1 MPKVRVLVVD
11 DSAFMR
17 SAVARLLENDGRFEV
32 VGQARDGNAAVKL
45 AADTRPDVITMDFN
59 MPGMDGAA
67 AARAIMRQSPVPIV
81 MLSAHTTEG
90 AEETLA
96 ALAAGAVDFVTKP
109 DGEVSVNLGAVK
121 EALTS
126 KLLANA
132 GVNVRGLVAE
142 APAAEEQASS
152 KRLRALSQPL
162 PVGRRVLAIG
172 ASTGGPAALARLLP
186 RLLVD
191 KQLGVVIVQHLP
203 PGYTRALARQLAELT
218 QYPVTEAQPDERFE
232 PGQAYVAQGGFHLRL
247 AAGHFQLDQSAPEHG
262 VRPAVDPLFQ
272 SVAQQ
277 YGARAIAVL
286 LTGMGRDGALGMA
299 AIKAAGGVTLA
310 QDEASSVVYGMPKAA
325 VQMGVVD
332 SVAPLDRI
340 ATLVNRLLS
349 PAT

>member
-17 SAVARLLENDGRFEV
+17 SAVARLLESDGRFEV
-32 VGQARDGNAAVKL
+32 VGQARDGNDAVKL
-45 AADTRPDVITMDFN
+45 AALARPDVVTMDFN

-67 AARAIMRQSPVPIV
+67 ATRAIMRQSPVPIV

-109 DGEVSVNLGAVK
+109 DGEVSVNLGTVK

-132 GVNVRGLVAE
+132 GVNVRGLA
-142 APAAEEQASS
+142 ADTGAAEEQSS
-152 KRLRALSQPL
+152 PVRLRALARPL
-162 PVGRRVLAIG
+162 PVGRKVLAIG

-203 PGYTRALARQLAELT
+203 PGYTKALARQLAELT

-247 AAGHFQLDQSAPEHG
+247 GAGHFQLDQSAPEHG
-262 VRPAVDPLFQ
+262 VRPAVDPLFR

-277 YGARAIAVL
+277 YGARAIGVL

-299 AIKAAGGVTLA
+299 AIKAAGGATLA

>member
-1 MPKVRVLVVD
+1 MPKVRVLIVD

-17 SAVARLLENDGRFEV
+17 SAVARLLETDGRFEI
-32 VGQARDGNAAVKL
+32 VGQAKDGKEAVKL
-45 AADTRPDVITMDFN
+45 ATETRPDVVTMDFN
-59 MPGMDGAA
+59 MPGVDGAA
-67 AARAIMRQSPVPIV
+67 ATRAIMRQSPVPIV
-81 MLSAHTTEG
+81 MLSAHTSEG
-90 AEETLA
+90 AQETLQ

-109 DGEVSVNLGAVK
+109 DGEVSVNLGSVK
-121 EALTS
+121 EELTS

-132 GVNVRGLVAE
+132 SVNVRGLG
-142 APAAEEQASS
+142 APPLAGEERPSS
-152 KRLRALSQPL
+152 KRTRERSHAMP
-162 PVGRRVLAIG
+162 PGRKVLAIG

-191 KQLGVVIVQHLP
+191 KHLGVVIVQHLP
-203 PGYTRALARQLAELT
+203 PGYTRALARQLAEVT
-218 QYPVTEAQPDERFE
+218 SYPVTEAQPDERFE
-232 PGQAYVAQGGFHLRL
+232 PGHAYVAQGGFHLRL
-247 AAGHFQLDQSAPEHG
+247 SAGHFELDQSAPEHG
-262 VRPAVDPLFQ
+262 VRPAVDPLFH

-277 YGARAIAVL
+277 YGARAIGVL

-332 SVAPLDRI
+332 NVAPLDRI

-349 PAT
+349 PAS